1 MTTLIL
7 GGRLMGKLFDLSKSS
22 ETENHLR
29 LIRNYRNHISH
40 NISNIKVLPASKALE
55 LSESMLYVLKAS
67 KAFKEQD
74 KVMLRQWIIKA
85 KLLAGIE
92 GVINNL
98 E

>member
-1 MTTLIL
+1 
-7 GGRLMGKLFDLSKSS
+7 
-22 ETENHLR
+22 
-29 LIRNYRNHISH
+29 
-40 NISNIKVLPASKALE
+40 
-55 LSESMLYVLKAS
+55 MLYVLKAS